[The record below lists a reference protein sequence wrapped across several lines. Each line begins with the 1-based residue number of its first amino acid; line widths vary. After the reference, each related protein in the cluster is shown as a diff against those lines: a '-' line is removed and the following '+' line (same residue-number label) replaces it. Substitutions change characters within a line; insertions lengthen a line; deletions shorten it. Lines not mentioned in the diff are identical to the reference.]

1 MNKEE
6 KLKETFDGFIDK
18 MMMEWQENAQNAKA
32 HKDDEVVKTENIKI
46 NIARVIKTVYNVKYK
61 EVYGASNGQK

>member
-6 KLKETFDGFIDK
+6 KLKEAFDGFIDK
-18 MMMEWQENAQNAKA
+18 MMMEWQENANKAKA
-32 HKDDEVVKTENIKI
+32 HQDGEVVKTENIKM

-61 EVYGASNGQK
+61 EIYGAGNGK